1 MLRNI
6 IVSVFGLIYLASSPF
21 CLGQTRERDRR
32 REDALQ
38 DIRLL
43 KRLVDEQD
51 RRISDLE
58 KNVKALQ
65 TAAAANIEKPAGD
78 DHVRTAKAPAI
89 AAWQIPFAWSRIKL
103 GMSRLEVEDIL
114 GPPMSVDSVMDYQTL
129 IYKGDLAGTGIL
141 HGTVKLT
148 GDRVSQVNAP
158 EF

>member
-1 MLRNI
+1 VSRNI
-6 IVSVFGLIYLASSPF
+6 IVSVLGFIYLASSPF
-21 CLGQTRERDRR
+21 CLGQARERDRR
-32 REDALQ
+32 REDELQ

-43 KRLVDEQD
+43 KRLVEEQD

-65 TAAAANIEKPAGD
+65 TAAANLEKPAGD
-78 DHVRTAKAPAI
+78 DHVRTGKAPAV

-114 GPPMSVDSVMDYQTL
+114 GPPTSVDSVMDYQTL

-141 HGTVKLT
+141 RGTVKLT
-148 GDRVSQVNAP
+148 GDRVSQVNTP